1 MARSRTGLIVFLFVL
16 LAAGLVLSRLDLSAT
31 RHALAGASWRWVAAG
46 ALVNLLSIGVDAAR
60 WRAIIGGVRHISLV
74 ATIEGLLIG
83 WVSNVVLPF
92 KLGEGAK
99 AWVLAQRTGLPLA
112 TVVSTVVVDKT
123 IDAMSLVVF
132 VVLASSVAPLPPA
145 VREVRTWGL
154 VGLVVI
160 AVLYLAGRAWVRAR
174 RLRLAGAPFA
184 EGRLGRALAGFAIL
198 GHQHRL
204 PGIIGLAVLA
214 WFARMWVVWCLL
226 RAFHLDLPA
235 VASASVLAVINVGT
249 AAVAAPGNI
258 GVFELSAMAALG
270 MWGVAGETALSF
282 GLALHAAEVVP
293 TVAVGLIVQA
303 VAGPPMQVVV
313 HEAPRDGEL

>member
-16 LAAGLVLSRLDLSAT
+16 VAAGVVLSRLDLSAT
-31 RHALAGASWRWVAAG
+31 RRALAEASWRWVAAG
-46 ALVNLLSIGVDAAR
+46 AVVNLLSIIIDAAR
-60 WRAIIGGVRHISLV
+60 WRAIIGGVRHVTLV
-74 ATIEGLLIG
+74 SAIEGLLIG

-99 AWVLAQRTGLPLA
+99 AWVLARRTGLPMA
-112 TVVSTVVVDKT
+112 TVFSTVLVDKT

-132 VVLASSVAPLPPA
+132 VVLASIVSPLPPA
-145 VREVRTWGL
+145 VREVRKWG
-154 VGLVVI
+154 VVALVVI
-160 AVLYLAGRAWVRAR
+160 GVLYLLGRAWVRAR
-174 RLRLAGAPFA
+174 RRRLEGAPFA

-204 PGIIGLAVLA
+204 PAIVGLAVFA
-214 WFARMWVVWCLL
+214 WFARMWVIWCIL
-226 RAFHLDLPA
+226 RAFHLHLPA
-235 VASASVLAVINVGT
+235 AASASILAVINVGI

-293 TVAVGLIVQA
+293 TVTAGLIVQA
-303 VAGPPMQVVV
+303 VTGPPLQVVAQ
-313 HEAPRDGEL
+313 EAPPDGEL